1 MEKFIYDN
9 SNGLWYELQ
18 GDYYIP
24 CLVLP
29 DIEERPIGIWGRKH
43 LDYIKEHRPVLYTD
57 LVLSG
62 KLYSYLAD
70 IDTQARNKLD
80 LLVTQLAEKEGT
92 NDCLKAQ
99 DQLAWVRAMNN
110 IHNRAEEIV
119 LKEMIYGEDA
129 V

>member
-24 CLVLP
+24 CLFLP
-29 DIEERPIGIWGRKH
+29 DTAERPIGIWGRKH
-43 LDYIKEHRPVLYTD
+43 LDYIKEHRPILYTD